1 MGFKDGAVLRF
12 IQLFNNRGGFN
23 VYKFEG
29 TRIKLA
35 REAILLL
42 CTLILFNNLNVFVI
56 QSDSLMQAKEEF
68 AKANLDAE
76 SSIIIIK
83 GLILLMAVLIPLI
96 TAVVMKMIV
105 RLFAPDRNFSTGVS
119 WMWLMIAMIPQTIY
133 AITVYV
139 FTSNQ
144 ANQLVTFSFSILS
157 IFIYTCLMWLNKVF
171 NSKNKYFYVGLTLM
185 LLQVGLGLL
194 MSK

>member
-1 MGFKDGAVLRF
+1 M
-12 IQLFNNRGGFN
+12 
-23 VYKFEG
+23 YKFEG

-56 QSDSLMQAKEEF
+56 QNDSLMQAKEEF

-76 SSIIIIK
+76 SMIIIIK

-144 ANQLVTFSFSILS
+144 ANQLVTISFSILS
-157 IFIYTCLMWLNKVF
+157 ILIYTCLMRLNKVF
-171 NSKNKYFYVGLTLM
+171 NSKNKYFYVGLALM
-185 LLQVGLGLL
+185 IVQVGLGLL

>member
-1 MGFKDGAVLRF
+1 M
-12 IQLFNNRGGFN
+12 
-23 VYKFEG
+23 YKFEG

-56 QSDSLMQAKEEF
+56 QNDSLMQAKEEF

-76 SSIIIIK
+76 SIIIIK

-96 TAVVMKMIV
+96 TAIVMKMIV

-144 ANQLVTFSFSILS
+144 ANQLVTISFSILS

-171 NSKNKYFYVGLTLM
+171 NSKNKYFYVGLSLVIV
-185 LLQVGLGLL
+185 QVGLGLL

>member
-1 MGFKDGAVLRF
+1 M
-12 IQLFNNRGGFN
+12 
-23 VYKFEG
+23 YKFEG

-56 QSDSLMQAKEEF
+56 QNNSLMQAKEEF

-76 SSIIIIK
+76 SIIIIK

-144 ANQLVTFSFSILS
+144 ANQLVTISFSILS
-157 IFIYTCLMWLNKVF
+157 ILIYTFLMWLNKVF

-185 LLQVGLGLL
+185 IVQVGLGLL